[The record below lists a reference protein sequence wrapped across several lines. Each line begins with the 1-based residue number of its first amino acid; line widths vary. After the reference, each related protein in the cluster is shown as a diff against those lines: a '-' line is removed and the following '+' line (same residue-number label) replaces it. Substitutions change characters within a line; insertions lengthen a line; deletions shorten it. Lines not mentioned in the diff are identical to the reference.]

1 MQEQKF
7 GEGEKNIL
15 LRNLKWE
22 AWDWPMLGEGGYVA
36 IPWTTAGD
44 AAGVRVREEE
54 TLAKLG
60 LVGRKIAAAC

>member
-1 MQEQKF
+1 
-7 GEGEKNIL
+7 
-15 LRNLKWE
+15 
-22 AWDWPMLGEGGYVA
+22 MLGEGGNVA
-36 IPWTTAGD
+36 IPRTTAGD